1 MPSLH
6 DLLPTRFELLPA
18 AQRPLLAFAAIVA
31 VSLLSFYVHLLH
43 ESLALGDQMRERQ
56 RSSVNMGVTKALP
69 RHLPMASVPASN
81 GSGQAGA
88 RSR

>member
-6 DLLPTRFELLPA
+6 DLLPSRIELPA
-18 AQRPLLAFAAIVA
+18 AHRPLLAFAAIVA

-43 ESLALGDQMRERQ
+43 ESMALGEQMRERQ
-56 RSSVNMGVTKALP
+56 RNSASLGTARPVSQRAPVAL
-69 RHLPMASVPASN
+69 VPSRT
-81 GSGQAGA
+81 SAGGGDA

>member
-6 DLLPTRFELLPA
+6 DLLPTRFELPA

-31 VSLLSFYVHLLH
+31 AALLSFYVHLLH
-43 ESLALGDQMRERQ
+43 ESMALGEQMRERQ
-56 RSSVNMGVTKALP
+56 RSS
-69 RHLPMASVPASN
+69 ASLGTTRPVSQRAPTGLVPTRNS
-81 GSGQAGA
+81 AGGGDA